1 MVYSPTMK
9 TIIATVGA
17 VMTAVTL
24 GAQEADEK
32 SAEVEEEAEETALF
46 EAGVD
51 IDFFSAYIWRNAVQN
66 DDMVIQPCIWADFTG
81 LDPFW
86 FGFSIWQNYDLTGRR
101 SDSLRRGFT
110 ETDFNVHVGVTAWTS
125 DDESMSL
132 EFELGHEW
140 YDNHFVRD
148 EACDDLADTRELY
161 LYAKFGNPV
170 VDIYGR
176 ASWMYKDF
184 GYYERGMHYELG
196 LTKEIDLA
204 SIFDIEEGKFKFGA
218 DWNVNFGDPNYL
230 YYLFYGVSNPY
241 FSEDE
246 DGEVYLED
254 DYDGLTGGGI
264 GGTTLKF
271 YLSWQITEWMALK
284 GSLAYTG
291 IVNGDLR
298 QAHGDQDDENRDL
311 LWGGLSLNI
320 AF

>member
-1 MVYSPTMK
+1 
-9 TIIATVGA
+9 
-17 VMTAVTL
+17 MTAVTL

-32 SAEVEEEAEETALF
+32 SAEVEEEAEESALF

-51 IDFFSAYIWRNAVQN
+51 IDFFSAYVWRNAVQN

-110 ETDFNVHVGVTAWTS
+110 ETDFNVHVGATAWAS

-132 EFELGHEW
+132 ELEFGHEW

-148 EACDDLADTRELY
+148 EAKDDLADTRELY
-161 LYAKFGNPV
+161 FKAKFSNPI
-170 VDIYGR
+170 VDVYGQ

-184 GYYERGMHYELG
+184 GYYEQGMHYELG

-204 SIFDIEEGKFKFGA
+204 SVFDIDKEKLMFGA
-218 DWNVNFGDPNYL
+218 DWNVNFGDSHYL
-230 YYLFYGVSNPY
+230 YYLLYGLSNPY
-241 FSEDE
+241 EE
-246 DGEVYLED
+246 NGEIFD
-254 DYDGLTGGGI
+254 DFDRGPDGGI
-264 GGTTLKF
+264 GATTLKF

-298 QAHGDQDDENRDL
+298 QAHGAQDDENRDL